1 MFGLDDKLELL
12 LSGQRYKKIQEMYY
26 SVILE
31 EYSLSL
37 MDVRVLLFLSE
48 HGGCDTA
55 RDIVRGHG
63 IAKSYV
69 SKSIEKLIERGFLER
84 KHLQDDRRY
93 VHLLIKK
100 EALPVVEAMRV
111 QRGKMV
117 QRLFQGIND
126 EQLELLKEIAKK
138 ISTNITEM
146 EGLYER

>member
-1 MFGLDDKLELL
+1 MELL
-12 LSGQRYKKIQEMYY
+12 LNGQQYKKFQETYY

-48 HGGCDTA
+48 HGGHDTA
-55 RDIVRGHG
+55 RDIVRGHR

-84 KHLQDDRRY
+84 RYLQDDRRY

-100 EALPVVEAMRV
+100 EAFPVVEAMRE
-111 QRGKMV
+111 QRQKMV
-117 QRLFQGIND
+117 KKLFQGIND
-126 EQLELLKEIAKK
+126 EQLEILNEIAQK
-138 ISTNITEM
+138 ISINITEM